1 MKVKEKQIQKIIPKQ
16 IKKLEN
22 NKKPKPLEKRKNH
35 IKKKLQ
41 ISKTLSMENVTIGPK
56 YTTRQKSSFSGK
68 LFNNSVEEFDYL
80 NFSDIDID
88 LIKKI
93 SSCEKD
99 IFKQEMTSKN
109 QNDKKDIV
117 QNRYNMI
124 DTSFDTNQQDEV
136 LNKSEDE
143 YIEINQN
150 ILIKTPSTIC
160 NYYDMD
166 SDKKNLKNNKVEEKK
181 NKTLKT
187 KQIQISNNNIV
198 NYNNQINTNR
208 IKPNKNFSSS
218 NISLPLPQNTKN
230 IYSNTNVGF
239 YRNKKS
245 INNINQNGKKV
256 KTKEVITPILKDRN
270 KEINTKLNSQVKND
284 KNNLLKSYLDSN
296 NKKYNN
302 KTHSNKNKK
311 SLSIKQYSE
320 YITSQVVKK
329 NKKNSNCN
337 FTFNNDITL
346 QLKNQQNIQDLFDSI
361 KEIKET
367 INNNLN
373 QNISNDS
380 DEKKEN
386 TKIQKPIMLCLN
398 KPKFNSYF
406 KTPKNSN
413 SAKRENKPKSSM
425 NKNKEINLEKSNIAM
440 NNYTGRNYLKSCETT
455 HRNIVVKRKK
465 KEKKNDS
472 GNYCTKSIN
481 SNTNKK
487 INNNNSTKINI
498 TYHNYINDCI
508 DTPIIKVNLK
518 KHLKSSSHLMQFI
531 NVNSKSNKQK
541 SKTKA
546 KSKNSRSNNK
556 SFINTCTKRSINT
569 SQLIK
574 ELLTKRQEL
583 KSPLK
588 TNNNN
593 SMLKTSKTSKE
604 KSASFINKLKNKSTK
619 NLKEEKTTTYQKQN
633 VVGSNNKKFYSI
645 KYEIN
650 LRSNGSKKN
659 ERNKN
664 DNKIWNKTIKTKNK
678 NIFIPKTQSD
688 IKVHRFKIKEEKN
701 KENLLKNENE
711 EYGMEKRVKQKLIDR
726 MNKVTKNTFGNIWG
740 TKKKNCD
747 FSEIMKSPF
756 NKEYSITHKNFYNKK
771 IISNENSKNDER
783 DIKNIKSIEKRNQF
797 EFKIIKDYNGTNI
810 YNNIF

>member
-56 YTTRQKSSFSGK
+56 YTTRQKSSFSCK

-181 NKTLKT
+181 NKILKN
-187 KQIQISNNNIV
+187 KPIQISNNNIA

-256 KTKEVITPILKDRN
+256 KTKEVITPILKDRT
-270 KEINTKLNSQVKND
+270 KEINNKLNSQVKND

-329 NKKNSNCN
+329 NKKSSNCN

-380 DEKKEN
+380 DEKKE
-386 TKIQKPIMLCLN
+386 KIKNQKPIMLCLN

-481 SNTNKK
+481 SNTNIK

-633 VVGSNNKKFYSI
+633 IVGSNNKKFYSI

-664 DNKIWNKTIKTKNK
+664 DYKIWNKTNKTKNK

-701 KENLLKNENE
+701 KENILKNENE

-797 EFKIIKDYNGTNI
+797 EFKIIKDYNGTNVYI
-810 YNNIF
+810 K

>member
-329 NKKNSNCN
+329 NKKSSNCN

-619 NLKEEKTTTYQKQN
+619 NLKEEKATTYQKQN
-633 VVGSNNKKFYSI
+633 IVGSNNKKFYSI

-664 DNKIWNKTIKTKNK
+664 DYKIWNKTTKTKNK

>member
-22 NKKPKPLEKRKNH
+22 NKKSKPLEQRKNH

-56 YTTRQKSSFSGK
+56 YTTRQKSSFSCK

-166 SDKKNLKNNKVEEKK
+166 SDKKNLKNNKIEEKK
-181 NKTLKT
+181 KKTIKNKP
-187 KQIQISNNNIV
+187 IQISNNNIA

-245 INNINQNGKKV
+245 INNINQNRKKV

-270 KEINTKLNSQVKND
+270 KEINNKLNSQVKND

-329 NKKNSNCN
+329 NKKSSNCN

-380 DEKKEN
+380 DDKKEN
-386 TKIQKPIMLCLN
+386 IKTQKPIMLCLN

-425 NKNKEINLEKSNIAM
+425 NKNKEINLEKSNMAM

-498 TYHNYINDCI
+498 TYHDYINDCI

-541 SKTKA
+541 SKAKG

-619 NLKEEKTTTYQKQN
+619 NLKEEKVTTYQKQN
-633 VVGSNNKKFYSI
+633 IVGSNNKKFYSI

-664 DNKIWNKTIKTKNK
+664 DNKIWNKTTKTKNK

-688 IKVHRFKIKEEKN
+688 IKVHRFKIKEETN
-701 KENLLKNENE
+701 KENILKNENE

-797 EFKIIKDYNGTNI
+797 EFKIIKDYNGTNV